1 MTRADIMSSPE
12 LRLEAQSSK
21 APEPR
26 VRVERKNDYNR
37 FVAFLHVLSWKS
49 IVDQTPAGEWL
60 ASRLPRTSR
69 ELFHQLDAS
78 WSEVERIRHDDIAAA
93 ERRYS
98 QAANSFVFS
107 YSAHGIANFMVLS
120 DVATALRRLA
130 QTGLF
135 VRGAVACGPMVH
147 EDNVFY
153 GPALSA
159 AAELESSTARHP
171 RVAIDPVAVNYF
183 FNASQADA
191 DPAVY
196 IKRDTADGLYY
207 IDWMRCPQGLD
218 MAAVTAFFQAVRNHV
233 VRNLDIYYRQPA
245 IFAELCW
252 LADYFDQSVAAR
264 PEFEI
269 RPIDWRACLRSQRR
283 SFA

>member
-1 MTRADIMSSPE
+1 MTRADIMSGPE
-12 LRLEAQSSK
+12 LRFDGQARK
-21 APEPR
+21 ATEPKA
-26 VRVERKNDYNR
+26 RVERKNDYNR

-69 ELFHQLDAS
+69 ELFRQLDTS
-78 WSEVERIRHDDIAAA
+78 WSEVARIRPDDIAAA

-98 QAANSFVFS
+98 QASNSFVFS
-107 YSAHGIANFMVLS
+107 YSAHGLANFMVLS
-120 DVATALRRLA
+120 DAATALRRLA

-135 VRGAVACGPMVH
+135 VRGAIACGPMVH

-153 GPALSA
+153 GPAVSA
-159 AAELESSTARHP
+159 AADVESSTATHP
-171 RVAIDPVAVNYF
+171 RIVIDPVAVNHF
-183 FNASQADA
+183 FNPSQADA

-207 IDWMRCPQGLD
+207 VDWMRCPQGQD
-218 MAAVTAFFQAVRNHV
+218 MAAVTAFYQSVRNHV

-252 LADYFDQSVAAR
+252 LSDYFDQSVAAR
-264 PEFEI
+264 PECEI